1 VPEAER
7 PGFIR
12 RTLAYAGD
20 PAVATWRKV
29 LGGGV
34 AALYVLVPFDIIWD
48 VIPILGWLD
57 DLGMVGAVAWYTV
70 RQINKHAEARARLP
84 PPPPPSTLSR

>member
-1 VPEAER
+1 MPDAEK

-12 RTLAYAGD
+12 KTLAYIGD

-34 AALYVLVPFDIIWD
+34 AALYVLVPFDIIPD
-48 VIPILGWLD
+48 FIPILGWLD
-57 DLGMVGAVAWYTV
+57 DLGMVGMVGWYMV
-70 RQINKHAEARARLP
+70 RQINKHAKARARLP
-84 PPPPPSTLSR
+84 PPPPPPTLSR